1 MTKQRHFREWIYFL
15 YSANCFKY
23 MFDGHLCFS
32 TKLRSS
38 TEILREKKLIT
49 YILFIYS
56 VKMKYKHLIVKWQ
69 NTLISPTLPESVRI
83 WIKAAIRIYSTMRLV
98 LTYTAPAGGI
108 WLLPFSLSIQCLL
121 SLEITNPFFFVDK
134 LTLPHS
140 INSPWLF
147 PSSQAP
153 ANLLTPH
160 GIPCSAV
167 SGSSSPL
174 YTMHSGSTSIETW
187 PVRPSP

>member
-1 MTKQRHFREWIYFL
+1 MDILPVLCQLLQVYVWRPSVLLNKTSFFHW
-15 YSANCFKY
+15 NFK
-23 MFDGHLCFS
+23 G
-32 TKLRSS
+32 
-38 TEILREKKLIT
+38 KKLIT

-69 NTLISPTLPESVRI
+69 STLISPTLPESVRI

-98 LTYTAPAGGI
+98 LRYTAPAGGI

-147 PSSQAP
+147 PPSQAP

-167 SGSSSPL
+167 GL
-174 YTMHSGSTSIETW
+174 L
-187 PVRPSP
+187 